1 MTPARIALLVVA
13 LLLAA
18 GLGWWMLASP
28 GSVAPTPATSAPLP
42 EAGIPSTA
50 EATEPASA
58 EALMQRA
65 RAQLARAALI
75 APIGDNAV
83 ETYLAVLQL
92 DPEHS
97 AARSALVEMQP
108 VVSDGIRGALANSE
122 WPEADRLLAML
133 RALDPESVLLEPLQA
148 ELSRRRAEAE
158 RLLAQAAV
166 LPASPS
172 PATVAP
178 STLPSAA
185 TGSSGAPSAPVPA
198 ESTPES
204 RPVAAATPPTAELPT
219 PAPVSAPPPPVAEA
233 APPPALSDTP
243 ARLLNNPPLNYPS
256 QARRQRL
263 EGWVEVEVRIDERG
277 EVTEARV
284 LRGEPNGVFDREALR
299 TAQRWRF
306 SPREVDGRP
315 VASTARRRVNFSLGN
330 S

>member
-1 MTPARIALLVVA
+1 MTPARIALLVAA

-18 GLGWWMLASP
+18 GLGWWMLAAP
-28 GSVAPTPATSAPLP
+28 GSGAPMPATGAPRP

-50 EATEPASA
+50 EATEPPSA
-58 EALMQRA
+58 EVLMQRA
-65 RAQLARAALI
+65 RAQLARGALI

-92 DPEHS
+92 DPKHS
-97 AARSALVEMQP
+97 AARSALFEMQP

-133 RALDPESVLLEPLQA
+133 RALDAESVLLEPLQA

-158 RLLAQAAV
+158 RLLAQATV
-166 LPASPS
+166 SPASPS
-172 PATVAP
+172 PALVASP
-178 STLPSAA
+178 TLPAVA
-185 TGSSGAPSAPVPA
+185 SGPISAPAPPLPA
-198 ESTPES
+198 EPTSEPP
-204 RPVAAATPPTAELPT
+204 PVAAATPQTTELPT
-219 PAPVSAPPPPVAEA
+219 PAPVSPPPPPVSEA
-233 APPPALSDTP
+233 ARSAATDTP

-284 LRGEPNGVFDREALR
+284 LRGEPNGIFDREALR

-306 SPREVDGRP
+306 SPRQVDGRP